1 MGQGKG
7 VTAEGNDGAPDAW
20 FPGAAEN
27 ICSTVTSFLWSAI
40 IEHTYGNREPYGFSV
55 MEIHVAHFLL
65 VHRQTAV
72 GEDKNGQEPK
82 S

>member
-20 FPGAAEN
+20 FPGAAEK
-27 ICSTVTSFLWSAI
+27 ICSTVTNFLWSAI

-55 MEIHVAHFLL
+55 MEIHVAHFYWCTGKRLWAKIK
-65 VHRQTAV
+65 T
-72 GEDKNGQEPK
+72 GKNQK